1 MTDNDRSE
9 DEKTAPAPL
18 APRANPELI
27 GHEAAEAVLLQ
38 AWAGGRLPHGWLIGG
53 PRGIGKATLAFR
65 FARFVLAG
73 GGPKDM
79 LGAPPSSLAID
90 PGSPVFHRVASG
102 GHADLLTVE
111 RGVMDD
117 RAGRRRGEEGAVK
130 RRAEILVDDARA
142 IAQFLHLTPSEG
154 GWRVV
159 VIDSADEMNQN
170 AANAILKILEEPP
183 RQALILIVSHAPGRL
198 LPTIRSRCRRLELRP
213 LAERHIV
220 EILGRQRPD
229 LKPAEAAALARLA
242 EGSAGRALALAEA
255 GGLAL
260 YSEFL
265 RLVADLPRLD
275 IPAVHA
281 LSDRLTRPNA
291 EASYLA
297 LTELVAWW
305 LRRLIRT
312 ASGGAAQA
320 AELAPGETAQLAALA
335 ARHGLDRWLE
345 LWEKITRLFA
355 RADGNGLDRKQVLIG
370 AFLALQSAAR
380 P

>member
-1 MTDNDRSE
+1 LTDDDKSV
-9 DEKTAPAPL
+9 PAPL
-18 APRANPELI
+18 APRANPDLF
-27 GHEAAEAVLLQ
+27 GHEAAEATLLQ

-53 PRGIGKATLAFR
+53 PRGVGKATLAFR

-73 GGPKDM
+73 GGAPDM
-79 LGAPPSSLAID
+79 FGAAPRSLAID

-111 RGVMDD
+111 RGIMDD
-117 RAGRRRGEEGAVK
+117 RGGRRRT
-130 RRAEILVDDARA
+130 EIVVEDARA
-142 IAQFLHLTPSEG
+142 IAQFLHLTPAEG

-159 VIDSADEMNQN
+159 VIDSADELNQH

-213 LAERHIV
+213 LTVPDIV
-220 EILGRQRPD
+220 KVLARQRPD
-229 LKPAEAAALARLA
+229 LAAAEAESLARLA
-242 EGSAGRALALAEA
+242 DGSAGRALALAEA
-255 GGLAL
+255 GGLGL
-260 YSEFL
+260 YTEFL
-265 RLVADLPRLD
+265 RLVARLPDLD

-281 LSDRLTRPNA
+281 LGDRLTRPNA
-291 EASYLA
+291 EASYTALA
-297 LTELVAWW
+297 ELIAWW
-305 LRRLIRT
+305 LRRLIGV
-312 ASGGAAQA
+312 AGGNAPPG
-320 AELAPGETAQLAALA
+320 AEFAPGEAAQLADLA
-335 ARHGLDRWLE
+335 SRHGLDRWLD

-355 RADGNGLDRKQVLIG
+355 RADGSGLDRKQVLIG

>member
-1 MTDNDRSE
+1 MTD
-9 DEKTAPAPL
+9 DEKSPPAPL
-18 APRANPELI
+18 APRANPDLI
-27 GHEAAEAVLLQ
+27 GHEAAEATLLQ

-73 GGPKDM
+73 GAPADM
-79 LGAPPSSLAID
+79 FGAPPSSLAID
-90 PGSPVFHRVASG
+90 PASAVFRRVAAG

-130 RRAEILVDDARA
+130 RRAEIVVEDARA
-142 IAQFLHLTPSEG
+142 IAQFMHLTPAEG

-159 VIDSADEMNQN
+159 VIDSADELNSH

-183 RQALILIVSHAPGRL
+183 RRALILIVSHAPGRL
-198 LPTIRSRCRRLELRP
+198 LPTIRSRCRRLDLRP
-213 LAERHIV
+213 LAERDIV
-220 EILGRQRPD
+220 AILGRQRPD
-229 LKPAEAAALARLA
+229 LAAAEAAALARLA
-242 EGSAGRALALAEA
+242 DGSAGRALALAEA
-255 GGLAL
+255 GGLGL
-260 YSEFL
+260 DSEFL

-281 LSDRLTRPNA
+281 LGDRLTRPNA
-291 EASYLA
+291 EASYTALA
-297 LTELVAWW
+297 ELVAWW
-305 LRRLIRT
+305 LRRLIGI
-312 ASGGAAQA
+312 AGGAAAPA
-320 AELAPGETAQLAALA
+320 AEFAPGEAAQLAALA
-335 ARHGLDRWLE
+335 ARHGLDRWLD